1 MSMTQAPAPTP
12 AAPSKADAF
21 VVSCIDPRLVD
32 DVTFLM
38 ESVGRTNRY
47 SEFRIAG
54 AALAAVD
61 PARPAW
67 GQALWENLAA
77 SRQLHGVRKVVFVNH
92 RDCGAMDLF
101 AGRRLSLD
109 PADERAQHQAVMDRA
124 AAGVLSRHPDMQV
137 ELRLMELDGRSSL
150 LPCVACAA
158 GPLRAEAV
166 PPPGFGDLLRL
177 HLRDG
182 PLAPEAERALLTEG
196 VTRYGLTAEAAR
208 TALAAA
214 AAARGEPTGAAA
226 AREVLAYL
234 RSRAD
239 TGNRVARTDVVRSAA
254 LYRRLSPGLAP
265 AEAERR
271 TVVLMEGAGLTPR
284 PDGLLRSTSW
294 FNRMAAPPAPRP
306 A

>member
-1 MSMTQAPAPTP
+1 MSITQTPTQP
-12 AAPSKADAF
+12 APSKADAF

-38 ESVGRTNRY
+38 ESVGRTDRY

-101 AGRRLSLD
+101 AGRRLSLNR
-109 PADERAQHQAVMDRA
+109 ADELAQHQAVLDQA

-137 ELRLMELDGRSSL
+137 ELRLMELDGSSTL
-150 LPCVACAA
+150 MPCAACAGGA
-158 GPLRAEAV
+158 LRAEAV
-166 PPPGFGDLLRL
+166 PPPGFADLIRL

-208 TALAAA
+208 AALAAA
-214 AAARGEPTGAAA
+214 AAARGEPTAAAA

-239 TGNRVARTDVVRSAA
+239 TGNRVARTDVARGAA
-254 LYRRLSPGLAP
+254 LYRRLSPGLPP

-271 TVVLMEGAGLTPR
+271 TAVLLEGAGLAPR
-284 PDGLLRSTSW
+284 PDGLLRSTRW

>member
-1 MSMTQAPAPTP
+1 
-12 AAPSKADAF
+12 

-101 AGRRLSLD
+101 AGRRLSLN
-109 PADERAQHQAVMDRA
+109 PADELAQHQAVLDRA

-150 LPCVACAA
+150 LPCTACAA
-158 GPLRAEAV
+158 SIHNGGPLRAEAV
-166 PPPGFGDLLRL
+166 APPGFADLIRL

-182 PLAPEAERALLTEG
+182 PLAPEAERSLLTEG

-208 TALAAA
+208 AALAAA
-214 AAARGEPTGAAA
+214 AAARGEPTAAAA
-226 AREVLAYL
+226 AREVLTYL

-239 TGNRVARTDVVRSAA
+239 AGNRVTREEVARGAA

-271 TVVLMEGAGLTPR
+271 TAVLMEGEGLVPR
-284 PDGLLRSTSW
+284 PDGLLRSTRW

>member
-1 MSMTQAPAPTP
+1 MTPV
-12 AAPSKADAF
+12 PSKADAF

-32 DVTFLM
+32 DVTWLM
-38 ESVGRTNRY
+38 DSVGRTDRY

-54 AALAAVD
+54 AALAVVD

-109 PADERAQHQAVMDRA
+109 RADELAQHQAVLDRA

-137 ELRLMELDGRSSL
+137 ELRLMELDGRSTL
-150 LPCVACAA
+150 LPCAACAA
-158 GPLRAEAV
+158 GAPQAGALRAEAV
-166 PPPGFGDLLRL
+166 TPPGFADLVRLR
-177 HLRDG
+177 LRDG
-182 PLAPEAERALLTEG
+182 PLAPETERALLAEG
-196 VTRYGLTAEAAR
+196 LTRYGLTAREARA
-208 TALAAA
+208 ALAAA
-214 AAARGEPTGAAA
+214 AAARGEPTGTAAT
-226 AREVLAYL
+226 REVLAYL

-239 TGNRVARTDVVRSAA
+239 AGSRVARTDVARGVA
-254 LYRRLSPGLAP
+254 LYRRLSPGLPP

-271 TVVLMEGAGLTPR
+271 TAVLMEGAGMAPR
-284 PDGLLRSTSW
+284 PDGLLRSTRW